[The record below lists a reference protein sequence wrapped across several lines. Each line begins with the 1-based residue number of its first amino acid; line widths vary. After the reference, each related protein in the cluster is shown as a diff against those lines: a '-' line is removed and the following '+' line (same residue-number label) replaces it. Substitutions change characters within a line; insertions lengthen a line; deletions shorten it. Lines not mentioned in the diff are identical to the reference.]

1 MIIKSKPL
9 PLFLLKIAGYLCEKV
24 LKSRLNKLV
33 INPIEIKPGH
43 SYILLC
49 NHFGFGDGFLG
60 FYLAWKVILKQ
71 GHMKRLYIMSLK
83 KQMQKNRWL
92 RYCGSFS
99 VEPGKKSIRESF
111 AYAAEQLAEP
121 GNLLL
126 FFPQGNLESC
136 HIRSIKFQE
145 GIAEIIPL
153 IKGNCQ
159 IIWTSNIIEY
169 FEGISPSVYFNMLD
183 CGTNHN
189 FDFDALKQQVN
200 QHHLQ
205 SIKQNIRFTDE
216 EN

>member
-9 PLFLLKIAGYLCEKV
+9 PFFLLKMAGYLVERV

-71 GHMKRLYIMSLK
+71 GQMKRLYIMSVK

-99 VEPGKKSIRESF
+99 VEPGKVSIRESF

-169 FEGISPSVYFNMLD
+169 FESLSPSVYFNMLD
-183 CGTNHN
+183 CGINHN
-189 FDFDALKQQVN
+189 FDFDTLKQQVN

>member
-9 PLFLLKIAGYLCEKV
+9 PLFLLKIAGYLVEKV

-71 GHMKRLYIMSLK
+71 GQMKRLYIMSLK

-169 FEGISPSVYFNMLD
+169 FESISPSVYFNMLD

-189 FDFDALKQQVN
+189 FDFDTLKQQVN

>member
-9 PLFLLKIAGYLCEKV
+9 PFFLLKMAGYLVERV

-71 GHMKRLYIMSLK
+71 GQMKRLYIMSVK

-99 VEPGKKSIRESF
+99 VEPGKVSIRESF

-169 FEGISPSVYFNMLD
+169 FESLSPSVYFNMLD

-189 FDFDALKQQVN
+189 FDFDTLKQQVN
-200 QHHLQ
+200 RHHLQ

>member
-9 PLFLLKIAGYLCEKV
+9 PFFLLKMAGYLVERV

-71 GHMKRLYIMSLK
+71 GQMKRLYIMSVK

-99 VEPGKKSIRESF
+99 VEPGKVSIRESF

-169 FEGISPSVYFNMLD
+169 FESLSPSVYFNMLD

>member
-9 PLFLLKIAGYLCEKV
+9 PFFLLKMAGYLVERV

-71 GHMKRLYIMSLK
+71 GQMKRLYIMSVK

-99 VEPGKKSIRESF
+99 VEPGKVSIRESF

-169 FEGISPSVYFNMLD
+169 FESLSPSVYFNMLD

-200 QHHLQ
+200 RHHLQ

>member
-9 PLFLLKIAGYLCEKV
+9 PLFLLNIAGYLVERV

-71 GHMKRLYIMSLK
+71 GQMKRLYIMSLK

-169 FEGISPSVYFNMLD
+169 FESISPSVYFNMLD

-189 FDFDALKQQVN
+189 FDFDTLKQQIN

>member
-9 PLFLLKIAGYLCEKV
+9 PFFLLKMAGYLVERV

-71 GHMKRLYIMSLK
+71 GQMKRLYIMSVK

-99 VEPGKKSIRESF
+99 VEPGKVSIRESF

-169 FEGISPSVYFNMLD
+169 FESLSPSVYFNMLD

-189 FDFDALKQQVN
+189 FDFDTLKQQVN

>member
-9 PLFLLKIAGYLCEKV
+9 PLFLLKIAGYLVEKV

-71 GHMKRLYIMSLK
+71 GQMKRLYIMSLK
-83 KQMQKNRWL
+83 KQMQKNSWL

-169 FEGISPSVYFNMLD
+169 FESISPSVYFNMLD

-189 FDFDALKQQVN
+189 FDFDTLKQQVN